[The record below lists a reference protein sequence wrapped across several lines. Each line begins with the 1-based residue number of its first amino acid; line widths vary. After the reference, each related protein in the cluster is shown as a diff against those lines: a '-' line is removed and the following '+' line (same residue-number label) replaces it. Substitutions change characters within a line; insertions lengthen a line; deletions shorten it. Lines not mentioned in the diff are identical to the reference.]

1 MKDLATELVELVPHL
16 RQMHQYYSAS
26 VCYHAAEFIRNNLT
40 DVKPVVHGKW
50 IPRDLT
56 WGRRYYYC
64 SNCEETVDMPTAMGV
79 PMFCYCPNCGARMD
93 GDEDD

>member
-40 DVKPVVHGKW
+40 DVKPVVRGEWRK
-50 IPRDLT
+50 ISECSLQCSVCGDT
-56 WGRRYYYC
+56 WSVPSEGMGAFRYR
-64 SNCEETVDMPTAMGV
+64 MR
-79 PMFCYCPNCGARMD
+79 YCPDCGAYMR
-93 GDEDD
+93 EKR